1 MELHG
6 LEKKDVQDV
15 TKVLKKFNEDRSQA
29 MRFDLT
35 LNQRRGVWA
44 GMFHILTDTQ
54 KAQAHSEALVC
65 CRLLSRDKSGLNE
78 AVTEDMVTALMELSG
93 LGSPAETDKVQEG
106 SFILQNDVK
115 DEKVSLE
122 AAKVLSN
129 LIHQSSVVQSFCST
143 NGFLARI
150 LAKIQLHPGLAIQD
164 HNIKVFDFRLLFL
177 FTALCPEQ
185 RDIAKHNHDGVAI
198 LRESI
203 EKGMLEQKAF
213 QDEPSLD
220 IQECAVVC
228 EILKV
233 IFNLTV
239 NCKTEDTAELQKV
252 AATIN
257 RLLRITI
264 RDDESRSKLVSNCVN
279 VVTNVEAKK
288 EAFEELVKPTDIQ
301 LPAEPDIMAEGG
313 MVVNTAQAFVDLLE
327 RKMISTGPGSTLK
340 EDITPVLSVLYNFA
354 KALRPVRKFLK
365 ATILPPLQASDLKAK
380 PEDGNSLKSRL
391 VSLLTNTS
399 GDISTMVAELLFVL
413 CKENVGRLIK
423 HTGYGNAA
431 GLLARRGLMAGGRG
445 AATDYSSEEEE
456 SDSEE
461 YRAGRD
467 KVNPV
472 TGCEEK
478 KGPSPFEG
486 MSEEQ
491 KEHEAIKLVNLMD
504 KMMGAGVIQ
513 PCTLGADGRPE
524 AIQHVLQLQEGMP
537 GPPKS
542 EEEDSD

>member
-6 LEKKDVQDV
+6 LEKRDVEDV
-15 TKVLKKFNEDRSQA
+15 SKILKKFNEDRSQA

-44 GMFHILTDTQ
+44 GMLNILTDTQ

-78 AVTEDMVTALMELSG
+78 AVTEDMVTALMQLSG
-93 LGSPAETDKVQEG
+93 LGSPAQLVKDEEGKETL
-106 SFILQNDVK
+106 SFHNDAK

-129 LIHQSSVVQSFCST
+129 LIHQSPVVQSYCST
-143 NGFLARI
+143 NGFLSRI
-150 LAKIQLHPGLAIQD
+150 LIKIQQHPGLGIQD

-185 RDIAKHNHDGVAI
+185 RDIAKHNHDGVSI

-213 QDEPSLD
+213 QDDPSLD

-239 NCKTEDTAELQKV
+239 NCKTEDTAELQRV

-264 RDDESRSKLVSNCVN
+264 RDEESRSKLVSNCVN
-279 VVTNVEAKK
+279 VVTNMEAKK

-354 KALRPVRKFLK
+354 KALRSVRKYLK
-365 ATILPPLQASDLKAK
+365 AAILPPLQASDLKAK
-380 PEDGNSLKSRL
+380 PEDGNTLKSRL

-513 PCTLGADGRPE
+513 PCTVGADGRPE
-524 AIQHVLQLQEGMP
+524 AVQHVLQLQDKP
-537 GPPKS
+537 LTDRIYP
-542 EEEDSD
+542 